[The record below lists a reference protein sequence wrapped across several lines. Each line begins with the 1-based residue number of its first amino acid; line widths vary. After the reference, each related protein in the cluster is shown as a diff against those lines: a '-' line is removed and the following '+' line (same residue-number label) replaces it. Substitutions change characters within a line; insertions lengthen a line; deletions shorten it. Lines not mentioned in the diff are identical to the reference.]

1 MQKQLTRAFG
11 RCLRWSA
18 TVALAVLALPAWSA
32 VIQDISFAS
41 LPGDKTEIRFEFDGA
56 PIDPRGYT
64 IEQPA
69 RIVLDMPGV
78 TSALSKKHH
87 PLGIGN
93 ARRVS
98 IVSTND
104 RTRAIVN
111 LTQLVAY
118 DTRIE
123 GNSLVLL
130 VGANNVGTGVAQAAA
145 PASPISSASS
155 SSSVSSSY
163 SDSTLANV
171 DFRRGPNGEGRVLLT
186 LSDPKA
192 PVDVT
197 SAAGNIRVEV
207 RNTILPDAMRR
218 RLDVTD
224 FATPVEV
231 VDAIQEGNHTV
242 LNIVANGQY
251 DYLAYQT
258 DGTMSIDVSPV
269 TEEEIA
275 ARSDIFKYTGEK
287 LSLNFQDIEV
297 RSVLQLIADFT
308 DLNLVASDTVAGRI
322 TLRLK
327 NVPWDQALELILK
340 TKGLDKRQAGN
351 VLLVAPASEIA
362 AREKLELENQKQIS
376 ELAPLR
382 TEFIQVSYASAT
394 ELYDLFAA
402 ASAGS
407 GGGAVVSER
416 GSVIVDE
423 RTNSII
429 LTDTADRLED
439 FRRVIARLDVPVPQV
454 LIESRIVAANA
465 NYSKQLGVK
474 WGGGALKD
482 NGAQLLKYGGSSETL
497 TELQNG
503 FAEGREDIV
512 IPAGA
517 SPQEIRNLLAPDPTG
532 FTITD
537 TTANVVDLGVQG
549 QGVTSFG
556 VGITA
561 SSYILDLELSAL
573 QTDGHAEVVARPKVI
588 TADKSTAMIESGV
601 EIPYQEATS
610 SGATSTSFK
619 DAVLKLEVTPQI
631 TPDNRIIM
639 DLNVKQDTVA
649 QLTVGGAPAINTN
662 EVETEVL
669 VDNGQTVVLG
679 GIFQTDKTISSTK
692 TPFFGDLPYVGRLFR
707 RDTER
712 DDKTELLIF
721 ITPRILKDS
730 ITDR

>member
-1 MQKQLTRAFG
+1 MQKRLTRAFG
-11 RCLRWSA
+11 TFCRRDSGLKLRWLA
-18 TVALAVLALPAWSA
+18 TAVLVALAAPAWSA
-32 VIQDISFAS
+32 TIRDISFAS

-56 PIDPRGYT
+56 PSDPRGYT
-64 IEQPA
+64 IEKPA

-78 TSALSKKHH
+78 ASALSKKHH

-98 IVSTND
+98 IVSTSD

-118 DTRIE
+118 DTSIE
-123 GNSLVLL
+123 GNTLILL
-130 VGANNVGTGVAQAAA
+130 VGANSRA
-145 PASPISSASS
+145 PVVTSTT
-155 SSSVSSSY
+155 
-163 SDSTLANV
+163 SDSSDSSLSNAVRNNTVSTASYAESTLSNV

-192 PVDVT
+192 PIDVT
-197 SAAGNIRVEV
+197 SAAGKIRVEI
-207 RNTILPDAMRR
+207 RNTTLPEAMRR

-231 VDAIQEGNHTV
+231 VDALQEGNHTV
-242 LNIVANGQY
+242 LNIVANGTY

-269 TEEEIA
+269 TEDEIA

-394 ELYDLFAA
+394 ELYDLFSA
-402 ASAGS
+402 AGS
-407 GGGAVVSER
+407 GGSVVSER

-454 LIESRIVAANA
+454 LIEARIVAANA
-465 NYSKQLGVK
+465 NYSRQLGVK

-503 FAEGREDIV
+503 VAESVE
-512 IPAGA
+512 AGGGGLDA
-517 SPQEIRNLLAPDPTG
+517 DSLG
-532 FTITD
+532 FSITD
-537 TTANVVDLGVQG
+537 TAANVVDLGIQG

-669 VDNGQTVVLG
+669 VDNGQTIVLG
-679 GIFQTDKTISSTK
+679 GIFQTDKTVSTVK

-707 RDTER
+707 RDSER

-721 ITPRILKDS
+721 VTPRILKDS